1 MLFGIMPYLM
11 ELHFR
16 AEKEKLEAQIADRD
30 RQIAHLKKVIQYD
43 VEEIKILKDRL
54 VALGGD
60 PDVGIRARLLADTV
74 MPDRSDG
81 RRMPHRVRRG
91 LG

>member
-11 ELHFR
+11 EYHFR

-30 RQIAHLKKVIQYD
+30 RRIKQLEKIVEYD
-43 VEEIKILKDRL
+43 VEEITELKRRV

-60 PDVGIRARLLADTV
+60 PDVGIRARLLAQTP
-74 MPDRSDG
+74 MPDRNN
-81 RRMPHRVRRG
+81 RPRKRLV
-91 LG
+91 

>member
-11 ELHFR
+11 EMHFR

-60 PDVGIRARLLADTV
+60 PDAGIRARLLAQTA
-74 MPDRSDG
+74 MPARNK
-81 RRMPHRVRRG
+81 RARVG
-91 LG
+91 EL

>member
-16 AEKEKLEAQIADRD
+16 AEKEKLEEQIADRD
-30 RQIAHLKKVIQYD
+30 RRIKQLEKIVEYD

-60 PDVGIRARLLADTV
+60 PDVGIRARLLAQTA
-74 MPDRSDG
+74 MPDRNK
-81 RRMPHRVRRG
+81 RARVG
-91 LG
+91 KL

>member
-16 AEKEKLEAQIADRD
+16 AEKEKLEEQIADRD
-30 RQIAHLKKVIQYD
+30 RRIKQLEKIVEYD

-54 VALGGD
+54 IALGGD
-60 PDVGIRARLLADTV
+60 PDAGIRTRLLAQTA
-74 MPDRSDG
+74 MPARNK
-81 RRMPHRVRRG
+81 RARVG
-91 LG
+91 KL

>member
-11 ELHFR
+11 EYHFR
-16 AEKEKLEAQIADRD
+16 SEKEKLEVQIADRD
-30 RQIAHLKKVIQYD
+30 RRIKQLEKIVEYD
-43 VEEIKILKDRL
+43 VEEITELKRRV

>member
-1 MLFGIMPYLM
+1 M

-30 RQIAHLKKVIQYD
+30 RQIAHLKKVIEYD

-60 PDVGIRARLLADTV
+60 PDCGLGARLLAQTA
-74 MPDRSDG
+74 MPDRYN
-81 RRMPHRVRRG
+81 RPRKRIV
-91 LG
+91 

>member
-16 AEKEKLEAQIADRD
+16 SEKEKLEAQIADRD
-30 RQIAHLKKVIQYD
+30 RRIKQLEKIVEYD
-43 VEEIKILKDRL
+43 VEEITELKRRV

-60 PDVGIRARLLADTV
+60 PDVGIRARLLAQTA
-74 MPDRSDG
+74 MPDRNN
-81 RRMPHRVRRG
+81 RPRKRLM
-91 LG
+91 

>member
-16 AEKEKLEAQIADRD
+16 AEKEKLEEQIADRD
-30 RQIAHLKKVIQYD
+30 RRIKQLEKIVEYD
-43 VEEIKILKDRL
+43 VEEITELKRRV

-60 PDVGIRARLLADTV
+60 PDVGIRARLLTQA
-74 MPDRSDG
+74 PLSSRHDG
-81 RRMPHRVRRG
+81 TGERI
-91 LG
+91 L